1 LATLDAQHIELADKI
16 TEDDCAV
23 AGNWALKL
31 CLNLRQHIAAS
42 HNNKVVIKETPPPL
56 KHVCYDALRVGTIES
71 LHCGDGAVDDA
82 RFLGRDVNGNAA
94 VNAHRSLDGLASS
107 LGVSVS

>member
-1 LATLDAQHIELADKI
+1 MDTATIKTRLLR
-16 TEDDCAV
+16 CS
-23 AGNWALKL
+23 L
-31 CLNLRQHIAAS
+31 C
-42 HNNKVVIKETPPPL
+42 
-56 KHVCYDALRVGTIES
+56 VGTIES

-107 LGVSVS
+107 LTGQFQTGVPGNQLAA